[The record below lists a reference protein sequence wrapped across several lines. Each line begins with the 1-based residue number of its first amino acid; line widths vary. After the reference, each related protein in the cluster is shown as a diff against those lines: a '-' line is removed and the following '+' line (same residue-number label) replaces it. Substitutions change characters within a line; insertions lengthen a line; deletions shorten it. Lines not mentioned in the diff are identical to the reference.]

1 MYLVVFHRDRVSD
14 KISFSNLIYTERMY
28 LLVRPDGKTIPIVV
42 LEKDDK
48 SIKVSNEQGDMRWI
62 KFTEFVLKENLILIK
77 E

>member
-1 MYLVVFHRDRVSD
+1 
-14 KISFSNLIYTERMY
+14 MY